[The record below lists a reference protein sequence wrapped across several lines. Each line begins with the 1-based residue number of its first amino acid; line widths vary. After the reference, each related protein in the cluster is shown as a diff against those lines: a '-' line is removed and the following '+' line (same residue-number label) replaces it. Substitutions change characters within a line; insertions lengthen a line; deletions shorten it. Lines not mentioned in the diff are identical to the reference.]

1 VGISARKTGQ
11 LYLQKIGVNYY
22 KARMYHPK
30 LGRFLQT
37 DPVGYEDQ
45 MNLYAYVGNDPINM
59 IDPTGKSSEEG
70 NLWANILGFSSSE
83 QATTKITGS
92 IETAMPSRDTVHTVA
107 NGASL
112 TLAVAAVTTPCTGG
126 LLAIDTAVAADH
138 LSQGDLKSAALTL
151 LSGATGEAVS
161 VAHKVTKTAVNVA
174 QSAKRG
180 AATNVLKNQAVG
192 VTQEYQDKKEEGR

>member
-1 VGISARKTGQ
+1 
-11 LYLQKIGVNYY
+11 
-22 KARMYHPK
+22 MYHPK
-30 LGRFLQT
+30 LGRFMQT
-37 DPVGYEDQ
+37 DPIGYEDQ
-45 MNLYAYVGNDPINM
+45 MNLYAYVGNDPVNM
-59 IDPTGKSSEEG
+59 VDPTGKSSEEG
-70 NLWANILGFSSSE
+70 NLWANIIGFSSSE

-92 IETAMPSRDTVHTVA
+92 IEAAMPSRDTVHTVA

-112 TLAVAAVTTPCTGG
+112 TLAVAAVTTPCTALCAGG
-126 LLAIDTAVAADH
+126 SLAIDTAVAADH

-151 LSGATGEAVS
+151 LPGATGEAVS

-180 AATNVLKNQAVG
+180 AATNVLTNQAVG